1 VKIVTAFF
9 IRQARINNEKSGTH
23 DDFHMFIM
31 GLPWLLFYH
40 ERMNELGDF
49 SMTCSNR
56 AYPCLSGEVFLTSD
70 NSAKC
75 NSSNNTKSN
84 KNKDRSKDL
93 TDAKL
98 RRDYAIAAKNEES
111 KKLLEETQLS
121 LKRKRYNEVL
131 DVLMDVEDKLHE
143 QELKLIEVPGG
154 DEDVRINRHIDLLTK
169 KKENLLA
176 EETHIRNFL
185 ENHS

>member
-1 VKIVTAFF
+1 MVTLLFH
-9 IRQARINNEKSGTH
+9 RQARINNEKSGTH
-23 DDFHMFIM
+23 DDFHMMFIM

-40 ERMNELGDF
+40 ERMKELGDY
-49 SMTCSNR
+49 STTYSNL
-56 AYPCLSGEVFLTSD
+56 AYPCLSEDVFIASE

-75 NSSNNTKSN
+75 NSSDNIKSN
-84 KNKDRSKDL
+84 KNKDRTKEL

-98 RRDYAIAAKNEES
+98 RQDYAIAAKNEES

-131 DVLMDVEDKLHE
+131 DVLMDVEDKLRE
-143 QELKLIEVPGG
+143 QELKLIEGTG
-154 DEDVRINRHIDLLTK
+154 DEELRINRHIHLLTK